1 MERLNPK
8 EIYEKC
14 ATSEAFVGY
23 MQAKMEQTIEEIG
36 KELERHMESFSC
48 TPREMILFLDEMNL
62 GIKALMEKF
71 ASFHRVANTMV
82 FKLDVQYKPVKIDW
96 AKVKKEKQEKEE
108 KERELNQ
115 RIMDNIARYGGTP
128 EFWRHRLTHGW
139 DAIALKLEM
148 DPDLINRVKKSLND
162 ADPYKQ

>member
-48 TPREMILFLDEMNL
+48 TPREMIMFLDEMNI
-62 GIKALMEKF
+62 GIKALMDKF
-71 ASFHRVANTMV
+71 ASFHRIANTSV
-82 FKLDVQYKPVKIDW
+82 FRLDVQYKPVKIDW
-96 AKVKKEKQEKEE
+96 KKVKAQKEEEE
-108 KERELNQ
+108 KEKELNK
-115 RIMDNIARYGGTP
+115 RIMENISKYGGNP

-139 DAIALKLEM
+139 DVIEMKLEM
-148 DPDLINRVKKSLND
+148 DPDLINRIKDSLNG

>member
-48 TPREMILFLDEMNL
+48 SPREMILFLDEMNI

-71 ASFHRVANTMV
+71 ASFHRIANTMV

-96 AKVKKEKQEKEE
+96 KKVKKEKQEKEE

>member
-71 ASFHRVANTMV
+71 ASFHRVANTTV

-96 AKVKKEKQEKEE
+96 AKVKKQKQEEE
-108 KERELNQ
+108 KERELNK

>member
-71 ASFHRVANTMV
+71 ASFHRIANTMV

-96 AKVKKEKQEKEE
+96 KKVKKEQEEE
-108 KERELNQ
+108 KERELNK
-115 RIMDNIARYGGTP
+115 RIMENIARYGGTP

-139 DAIALKLEM
+139 DALELKLEM
-148 DPDLINRVKKSLND
+148 DPDLINRLKDSLND

>member
-48 TPREMILFLDEMNL
+48 TPREMIMFLDEMNI
-62 GIKALMEKF
+62 GIKALMDKF
-71 ASFHRVANTMV
+71 ASFHRIANTSV
-82 FKLDVQYKPVKIDW
+82 FRLDVQYKPVKIDW
-96 AKVKKEKQEKEE
+96 KKVKAQKQEEE
-108 KERELNQ
+108 KEKELNK
-115 RIMDNIARYGGTP
+115 RIMENIARYGGTP

-139 DAIALKLEM
+139 DIIEMKLEM
-148 DPDLINRVKKSLND
+148 DPDLINKVKDALNG

>member
-48 TPREMILFLDEMNL
+48 TPREMIMFLDEMNF
-62 GIKALMEKF
+62 GIKALMDKF
-71 ASFHRVANTMV
+71 ASFHRIANTSV

-96 AKVKKEKQEKEE
+96 KNVKAQKQEEE
-108 KERELNQ
+108 KEKELNK
-115 RIMDNIARYGGTP
+115 RIMENIARYGGTP
-128 EFWRHRLTHGW
+128 EFWRRRLTHGW
-139 DAIALKLEM
+139 DALELKLEM
-148 DPDLINRVKKSLND
+148 DPDLINRIKESLNG

>member
-1 MERLNPK
+1 
-8 EIYEKC
+8 
-14 ATSEAFVGY
+14 
-23 MQAKMEQTIEEIG
+23 
-36 KELERHMESFSC
+36 
-48 TPREMILFLDEMNL
+48 
-62 GIKALMEKF
+62 
-71 ASFHRVANTMV
+71 MV

>member
-1 MERLNPK
+1 MERLIPQK
-8 EIYEKC
+8 IYEKC

-23 MQAKMEQTIEEIG
+23 MQAKMEQTIDEIG

-48 TPREMILFLDEMNL
+48 SPREMILFLDEMNI
-62 GIKALMEKF
+62 GIKALMDKF
-71 ASFHRVANTMV
+71 ASFHRIANTMV

-139 DAIALKLEM
+139 DALELKLEM
-148 DPDLINRVKKSLND
+148 DPDLINRLKDSLKKD
-162 ADPYKQ
+162 DPYK